1 MATEKTL
8 EVLRDVA
15 AAIGDANAQLPT
27 AKELV
32 TLLREANEDTTEVQ
46 GLVTEIEARIR
57 QWTRI
62 IERAGLTVDAAPP
75 PEAE

>member
-27 AKELV
+27 ARELV

-62 IERAGLTVDAAPP
+62 IERAGLTVETVPP

>member
-32 TLLREANEDTTEVQ
+32 KLLGEANEDTTEVQ

-62 IERAGLTVDAAPP
+62 IERAGLTVEPP
-75 PEAE
+75 PPSETE

>member
-62 IERAGLTVDAAPP
+62 IERAGLTVGTAPP
-75 PEAE
+75 PDTE

>member
-1 MATEKTL
+1 MPTEKTL

-32 TLLREANEDTTEVQ
+32 KLLGEANEDTTEVQ

-62 IERAGLTVDAAPP
+62 IERAGLTVEPP
-75 PEAE
+75 PPSETE

>member
-1 MATEKTL
+1 MPTEKTL

-32 TLLREANEDTTEVQ
+32 RLLGEANEDTTEVQ
-46 GLVTEIEARIR
+46 GLVTDIEARIR

-62 IERAGLTVDAAPP
+62 IERAGLTVEPAQS
-75 PEAE
+75 PETE

>member
-1 MATEKTL
+1 MPTEKTL

-32 TLLREANEDTTEVQ
+32 KLLGEANEDTTEVH

-62 IERAGLTVDAAPP
+62 IERAGLTVEPP
-75 PEAE
+75 PPSETE